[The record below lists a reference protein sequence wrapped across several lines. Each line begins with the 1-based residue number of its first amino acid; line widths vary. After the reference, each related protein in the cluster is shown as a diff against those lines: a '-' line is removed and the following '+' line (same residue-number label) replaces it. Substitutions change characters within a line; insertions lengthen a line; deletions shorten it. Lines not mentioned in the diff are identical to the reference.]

1 MPCAGN
7 RCFFNALNLTVA
19 CPIGRG
25 LFCLFDAKMLIGE
38 AGCKVTAVFVDGK
51 RPLKKAMYTGFACR
65 LNTYF
70 HIVPLFM
77 GFVNG
82 F

>member
-7 RCFFNALNLTVA
+7 RCFFIRLNLTVA

-65 LNTYF
+65 F
-70 HIVPLFM
+70 KHIFSHCALVY
-77 GFVNG
+77 GFC
-82 F
+82 